1 MSGKWVW
8 AGLLVA
14 LCAASPSGCKKNE
27 KPVTSGSGDP
37 TLVTSQQLVVA
48 RGRHGRADNP
58 PCIRRGME
66 DALTSAKLFA
76 TQQKPPSFAFVGKDI
91 PVTPIT
97 LQDPRASGGVSVITQ
112 GVEETM
118 RGVGAQA
125 AKALAADSYAS
136 CGTVA
141 ILLPQDAMQIRV
153 VFSAGDKGEN
163 LQPCTAIQGDYT
175 KCEVGQAAWTSF
187 QEDRYFVATFK
198 NWSDTVDRRAKIDL
212 FPR

>member
-1 MSGKWVW
+1 MFGKWVW
-8 AGLLVA
+8 VALLVA
-14 LCAASPSGCKKNE
+14 VCGAGPSGCKKNE
-27 KPVTSGSGDP
+27 KAVTTGSGNQV
-37 TLVTSQQLVVA
+37 LVTSEQFVVA
-48 RGRHGRADNP
+48 HGRHGRGDNP

-66 DALTSAKLFA
+66 DALTSAKIFA
-76 TQQKPPSFAFVGKDI
+76 THQKPPSFGFVGKET

-97 LQDPRASGGVSVITQ
+97 LDDPRASRGVSVITQ

-141 ILLPQDAMQIRV
+141 FLLPQNAMQIRA
-153 VFSAGDKGEN
+153 VFSAGDKSEN
-163 LQPCTAIQGDYT
+163 LQPCTAVQGDYT
-175 KCEVGQAAWTSF
+175 KCEIGEAAWTSF

-198 NWSDTVDRRAKIDL
+198 NWSDTVDRTAKIDL